1 MTGVKVRIK
10 RGLYKDCTGLVTN
23 VFKSIQTENSAAVE
37 PADALV
43 LLDNHHA
50 VLRLRTSWLEI
61 LEEDKDVIRDS

>member
-23 VFKSIQTENSAAVE
+23 VFKSLQVESSGAGE

-43 LLDNHHA
+43 TLDNHHA
-50 VLRLRTSWLEI
+50 VLRLRTSWLEV
-61 LEEDKDVIRDS
+61 LEEDEDVI

>member
-23 VFKSIQTENSAAVE
+23 VFKSLQVESSGVGE

-43 LLDNHHA
+43 TLDNHHA
-50 VLRLRTSWLEI
+50 VLRLRTSWLEV
-61 LEEDKDVIRDS
+61 LEEDEDAI